1 MNQQSLSACCSAN
14 CKRESLGL
22 SHSRRPQFSWAP
34 GNLQLPE
41 TTCRASLT
49 CEKDTSV
56 IPPLC
61 PSLNCSAYKG
71 GSQTPTLPVLFP
83 AKVFH
88 SEKCLGAEIT
98 GFHPGGD
105 ESSTD
110 GGVEGEVIFTS
121 HCLVC
126 TISDLAQL
134 SLTSTHWS
142 SAIFPPTQSLTYHVY
157 SLGLESWAEGRTSH
171 HK

>member
-98 GFHPGGD
+98 GFHPGGN

-134 SLTSTHWS
+134 CL
-142 SAIFPPTQSLTYHVY
+142 
-157 SLGLESWAEGRTSH
+157 
-171 HK
+171 